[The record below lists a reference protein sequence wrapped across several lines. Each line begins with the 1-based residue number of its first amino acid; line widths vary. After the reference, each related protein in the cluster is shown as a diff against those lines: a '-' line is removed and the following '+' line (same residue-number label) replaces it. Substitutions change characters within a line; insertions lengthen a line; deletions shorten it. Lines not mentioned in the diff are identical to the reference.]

1 MFFDT
6 HAHVNDRQFDEDREA
21 FLQSLSENSIYA
33 FTEVAYDIK
42 SSYAAVSLAE
52 KHDRVY
58 AAVGVHPADVDGLI
72 DDDMDI
78 LRELCKRDKVVA
90 LGEIGLDYHYDDN
103 PPREI
108 QLEWFEK
115 QINTAMEINMPI
127 IVHSREAMED
137 TINTLKSTGANDG
150 IIHCYSGSVESAK
163 ILLDMG
169 FYISIA
175 GPVTFKNARGL
186 LDVAKYIPTD
196 RLLIET
202 DSPYMAPEPNRGKR
216 NCPVYVR
223 YVCERIAALRKMQV
237 EELAE
242 ITRNNA
248 KKVYRIKE

>member
-6 HAHVNDRQFDEDREA
+6 HAHVNDRQFDADREA
-21 FLQSLSENSIYA
+21 FIESLSENNITA

-42 SSYAAVSLAE
+42 SSYAAVSLAR
-52 KHDRVY
+52 KYDRVY

-72 DDDMDI
+72 DSDMDV
-78 LRELCKRDKVVA
+78 LRELCKCDKVVA
-90 LGEIGLDYHYDDN
+90 LGEIGLDYHYDDS
-103 PPREI
+103 PSREV
-108 QLEWFEK
+108 QQEWFEK
-115 QINTAMEINMPI
+115 QISLAKDIDMPI
-127 IVHSREAMED
+127 IVHSRDAMED
-137 TINTLKSTGANDG
+137 TINILRDTGANDG
-150 IIHCYSGSVESAK
+150 IIHCYSGSVESAR
-163 ILLDMG
+163 ILLNMG

-186 LDVAKYIPTD
+186 LDVARFVPQD

-223 YVCERIAALRKMQV
+223 YVCERIAALRKMTV

-242 ITRNNA
+242 ITTNNA
-248 KKVYRIKE
+248 KTVYRIK